1 MRIQKD
7 FEELKNKT
15 TRALIN
21 ADVETLETLGIV
33 GYFPYW
39 GPGYELRYLN
49 KNEGL
54 ANYNNEVITYNPF
67 KGYIKGLFMQDNDGN
82 VLRPSKVGELTKF
95 TGFSD
100 LDEDTVEI
108 KSIKYGEF
116 AKIPHFLESWI
127 EWGEI
132 DISNERV
139 RNLQKVQIYGKIILS
154 TREVGSEENHI
165 KWGLTTMNYW
175 YVTH

>member
-1 MRIQKD
+1 MPQKNIAVIDFLHSRRSRPAKTLTLPVPDREEIIQLLTAAARTPDHGKLEPWR
-7 FEELKNKT
+7 FIVLNKT
-15 TRALIN
+15 ALS
-21 ADVETLETLGIV
+21 
-33 GYFPYW
+33 
-39 GPGYELRYLN
+39 
-49 KNEGL
+49 KL
-54 ANYNNEVITYNPF
+54 ANLAEKCALNEN
-67 KGYIKGLFMQDNDGN
+67 
-82 VLRPSKVGELTKF
+82 
-95 TGFSD
+95 

-116 AKIPHFLESWI
+116 AKIPRYLESWI